1 MWILNK
7 FSLNVLVIF
16 FVESVHVRKMDK
28 WRNTE
33 PITQLPE
40 VTETLNN
47 KKASSK
53 VLQAFKQTSIK

>member
-16 FVESVHVRKMDK
+16 FVGCVRKMDK
-28 WRNTE
+28 WRRTE

-47 KKASSK
+47 KKPSSK
-53 VLQAFKQTSIK
+53 VSQAFKQTSVK